1 MYVTTAPRR
10 TAEPLLVFVDEA
22 GRIFDRIPL
31 AAINGRSRGTA
42 RIAPT
47 GTAETAPSGLTFR
60 GIIYA
65 LWNARRLGYRR
76 LALHSD
82 DPTAV
87 AQLSGERHVDP
98 GTIGPYLEAR
108 ALMHLYRSASIDVGE
123 LVLSGPAPSGPAGTG
138 ATSASAARRYAS
150 T

>member
-10 TAEPLLVFVDEA
+10 TVEPSLVFVDET
-22 GRIFDRIPL
+22 GDILDRIPL
-31 AAINGRSRGTA
+31 AAINGRSRATGRRAPPATPAGAPGAA
-42 RIAPT
+42 R
-47 GTAETAPSGLTFR
+47 SGLTFR
-60 GIIYA
+60 GIVYA

-76 LALHSD
+76 LAVHSD

-87 AQLSGERHVDP
+87 AQLTGDRGVDP
-98 GTIGPYLEAR
+98 AAVGAYLEAR

-123 LVLSGPAPSGPAGTG
+123 LVLSADAGDVSVAAAP
-138 ATSASAARRYAS
+138 RYAS